1 MPHMTRRLFIVLSF
15 ACVALLLAAPRAD
28 LRASRD
34 DVDAFKQKMAAILAL
49 EAHPAQQPRRT
60 TVTENELN
68 AYLASGAASQLP
80 VGVADP
86 SVSILGPGR
95 ILGRAAVDLDSVR
108 KQKNPTSPLDPMT
121 FLAGRVQ
128 VTAVGTLTTGNGKGR
143 FALESASVAGV
154 PIPTSLLREVVAFY
168 SRTPENPAGISLDAP
183 FSLPA
188 GIREIQIDRGQAIVV
203 Q

>member
-1 MPHMTRRLFIVLSF
+1 MTRRLFIVLSF
-15 ACVALLLAAPRAD
+15 ACVALLWAAPRAD
-28 LRASRD
+28 QRASRD
-34 DVDAFKQKMAAILAL
+34 GAGAFKQKMAAISAL

-68 AYLASGAASQLP
+68 AYLASEAGSHLP

-95 ILGRAAVDLDSVR
+95 VLGRAVVDLDSVR
-108 KQKNPTSPLDPMT
+108 KQKNPTSPLDPMS
-121 FLAGRVQ
+121 FLTGRVP
-128 VTAVGTLTTGNGKGR
+128 VTAVGTLATGNGKGR

-154 PIPTSLLREVVAFY
+154 PIPTSMLQEVVAFF

-188 GIREIQIDRGQAIVV
+188 GIREIQVERGQATVV